1 MSHSSV
7 HDFRNIS
14 SFSLKMTYFSLQY
27 GVAYGIIYVQRYQS
41 FDMSCESELP
51 IFKRE
56 REEFLWKKTN

>member
-1 MSHSSV
+1 MSHSSI

-27 GVAYGIIYVQRYQS
+27 GVVYGIIYVQRYQS
-41 FDMSCESELP
+41 FDMSCESKLP